1 MNMMYPFGQENRV
14 LSLREKLQRLVGL
27 PVSSALAVVAL
38 TMMIFQI
45 WTFSQTMIERLAVV
59 AQVVGTNSTAAL
71 EFSDAKQAN
80 KLLISLQVEKDI
92 AAVAVYSVD
101 REYFAGYGHAVD
113 EPNERLAAGPTS
125 DPWRQKAMDSGEA
138 RHRFRFSA
146 IDYLAPIVL
155 HQEIIG
161 YVYLQASP
169 ERFYAQFGGSV
180 LLILGVTVISAWLAM
195 LAAGRLQRRI
205 VDPVFRLADSMR
217 QVSEHQ
223 NFSLRVASNEKDEI
237 GQLTAGF
244 NDMLTQIEK
253 RDLDLAERG
262 QQLAR
267 SNADLQTAVE
277 EANQAKASAEHAN
290 RAKSMFLAN
299 MSHEI
304 RTPMN
309 GMLGMTELLLDS
321 PLDDEQRGFANTA
334 LRSGQALLGIIND
347 ILDFSK
353 IEAGKLEIDPVDFL
367 LRDIVEDV
375 AGLFAERAQV
385 KGLEINVLV
394 PTDIPLWVRGDA
406 GRLRQILSNLLS
418 NAIKFTEL
426 GEINLRAQMLE
437 RSERSVRLRFAI
449 CDSGCGISADK
460 QASVFEE
467 FDQGDVGT
475 ARRYGG
481 TGLGLAIVRRLCQLM
496 GGEVGVDSQPGV
508 GSTFWFTVLF
518 ELVSAASP
526 GEWEGN
532 GNGLRNRRVL
542 VADDNA
548 TNRTLLF
555 HHLSAWG
562 MSVELAA
569 DGKEALDKLSQAAQ
583 QGNAY
588 EIVLLDRLMAGIDGI
603 EVTRRLR
610 ASPEIPP
617 IRIVMLTSTIRSS
630 TPQTAIDAGVDRF
643 LVKPVRKA
651 QLFSSL
657 QLALGLI
664 DDSRQNVRDE
674 AEDAVALLGLK
685 VLLVEDNPVN
695 QEVAC
700 ISLRRLGCQ
709 VVVASS
715 GHEGLDAAMTDSHDI
730 ILMDC
735 QMPELDGYQATRL
748 LRDWEKQR
756 SLPGQ
761 MPVRVPV
768 IALTANAMRGDRETC
783 LAAGMDDYLA
793 KPFSRAALTQVLER
807 WKPARL
813 AVQADNAADLASP
826 DNSTNEAVSGFD
838 PSAIE
843 TLRQAGG
850 DVLVARIVDLF
861 FSKTPDKIAE
871 MQQAIATG
879 EARKLAAAAHYLKS
893 GSANLGLSDFSH
905 IALTLENLG
914 KAENLATADQ
924 EMRRLET
931 AFAQAELLLRVPR
944 ADSRPPAQSGA
955 ATSPQ
960 LPRPRL
966 LLVDDDRSL
975 RAIARHWLGNAGFEV
990 LDADNVELAL
1000 SLVLGK
1006 SPDVVVLDTL
1016 IGGASGYDLC
1026 QRIRELPNGATL
1038 PIVMLTSLDDNAS
1051 IERVYAVGAD
1061 DCSAKPV
1068 NWVLLQHRLRY
1079 LLRER

>member
-1 MNMMYPFGQENRV
+1 MMYPFRQENRV
-14 LSLREKLQRLVGL
+14 LSLREKLQRLVSL
-27 PVSSALAVVAL
+27 PVSTALAVVAL
-38 TMMIFQI
+38 AMLIFQI

-59 AQVVGTNSTAAL
+59 AQVVGANSTAAL
-71 EFSDAKQAN
+71 EFSDARQAN
-80 KLLISLQVEKDI
+80 KLLSSLQVEKDI
-92 AAVAVYSVD
+92 ATVVVYSVD
-101 REYFAGYGHAVD
+101 REYFAGYGHSVD
-113 EPNERLAAGPTS
+113 DSGERPAAGPVS
-125 DPWRQKAMDSGEA
+125 DPWRRQAMDSGGA

-146 IDYLAPIVL
+146 IDYLSPIAL
-155 HQEIIG
+155 HQETIG

-169 ERFYAQFGGSV
+169 ERFYTQFGGSV

-205 VDPVFRLADSMR
+205 VEPVFRLADSMR

-223 NFSLRVASNEKDEI
+223 NFSLRVESKEKDEI

-277 EANQAKASAEHAN
+277 EANQAKASAEQAN

-353 IEAGKLEIDPVDFL
+353 IEAGKLEIDPIDFP

-375 AGLFAERAQV
+375 AGLFAERAQN
-385 KGLEINVLV
+385 KGLEINTFV
-394 PTDIPLWVRGDA
+394 PADIPLWVRGDA

-426 GEINLRAQMLE
+426 GEINLRARMLE
-437 RSERSVRLRFAI
+437 RLESSVRLRMEVN
-449 CDSGCGISADK
+449 DSGCGIPADK

-475 ARRYGG
+475 ARRHGG

-508 GSTFWFTVLF
+508 GSTFWFTVHF
-518 ELVSAASP
+518 ELVNAAAP

-532 GNGLRNRRVL
+532 GNGLRNHRIL

-548 TNRTLLF
+548 TNRTVLF

-569 DGKEALDKLSQAAQ
+569 DGQEALDKLRQAAQ

-617 IRIVMLTSTIRSS
+617 TRIVMLTSVIRSA
-630 TPQTAIDAGVDRF
+630 TPQTAIDAGVDHF

-657 QLALGLI
+657 QLALGLS
-664 DDSRQNVRDE
+664 DDSRQNAPVQTADT
-674 AEDAVALLGLK
+674 AALLGLK

-748 LRDWEKQR
+748 LRDWEKQHTM
-756 SLPGQ
+756 PGQ
-761 MPVRVPV
+761 TPPRVPV

-793 KPFSRAALTQVLER
+793 KPFSRTALLQILER
-807 WKPARL
+807 WRPAHL
-813 AVQADNAADLASP
+813 ANQP
-826 DNSTNEAVSGFD
+826 DNPANPVDPKTAGNEIMNGFD

-850 DVLVARIVDLF
+850 DELVTRIVDLF
-861 FSKTPDKIAE
+861 FSQTPDKIAE
-871 MQQAIATG
+871 MQQAITAG

-893 GSANLGLSDFSH
+893 GSANLGLIDFSR

-914 KAENLATADQ
+914 KSENLSSAGE
-924 EMRRLET
+924 EMHRLET
-931 AFAQAELLLRVPR
+931 TFAQAELLLRVPQ

-955 ATSPQ
+955 ATSLQ

-990 LDADNVELAL
+990 LDADNVDLAL

-1051 IERVYAVGAD
+1051 IERVYAVGAN
-1061 DCSAKPV
+1061 DCAAKPV